1 MSAIFDWA
9 TPQNLQPE
17 PITPEIW
24 RKLPE
29 DYCRQVEVVNGQAV
43 RCEAPSRPHQKA
55 ARRLAD
61 MIESAAERHMRRN
74 RGSCLDVDTD
84 FDLILWELPTTTI
97 RRPDV
102 AMYDC
107 VPEDVRPL
115 PASYVKIVIE
125 VVSPGNE
132 KVDTGDKMA
141 EYALA
146 GIPWYWVVWV
156 SDNRVTSIDIHVLD
170 HALGA
175 YRLHRVVE
183 PGGAADHVDVP
194 IRIRLD
200 WDRLAELTR

>member
-9 TPQNLQPE
+9 TPENLQPE
-17 PITPEIW
+17 PITVDVW

-29 DYCRQVEVVNGQAV
+29 GYCRLVEVVNGQAV

-61 MIESAAERHMRRN
+61 MIESAADEHMGRHQ
-74 RGSCLDVDTD
+74 GSCLDVDTD
-84 FDLILWELPTTTI
+84 FDLTLWELPTATI

-107 VPEDVRPL
+107 APDDLRPL
-115 PASYVKIVIE
+115 PASYVRIVVE

-156 SDNRVTSIDIHVLD
+156 SDNRVASIDVHVLD

-175 YRLHRVVE
+175 YRLHRVLE
-183 PGGAADHVDVP
+183 PDGGAAQLDMP

>member
-9 TPQNLQPE
+9 TPENLQPE
-17 PITPEIW
+17 PITLEIW

-29 DYCRQVEVVNGQAV
+29 DYCRQVEVVNGQTL

-61 MIESAAERHMRRN
+61 MIESAVDQHMNQN

-84 FDLILWELPTTTI
+84 FDLTLWELPKATI

-102 AMYDC
+102 ALYDRA
-107 VPEDVRPL
+107 PEEVRPL
-115 PASYVKIVIE
+115 PASHVKIVIE

-141 EYALA
+141 EYALS

-156 SDNRVTSIDIHVLD
+156 SDNRVTSIDTHVLD
-170 HALGA
+170 HTLDA
-175 YRLHRVVE
+175 YRLYRVLE
-183 PGGAADHVDVP
+183 PGDGTTHVDVP
-194 IRIRLD
+194 IRVKLD
-200 WDRLAELTR
+200 WNRLTELTR

>member
-9 TPQNLQPE
+9 TPENLQPE
-17 PITPEIW
+17 PITLEIW

-29 DYCRQVEVVNGQAV
+29 DYCRQVEVVNGQAI

-55 ARRLAD
+55 ARRLAE
-61 MIESAAERHMRRN
+61 MIEAAAGHHMRLN
-74 RGSCLDVDTD
+74 QGSCLDVDID
-84 FDLILWELPTTTI
+84 FDITLWSLPKATI

-102 AMYDC
+102 ALYDC
-107 VPEDVRPL
+107 APEDVRPL
-115 PASYVKIVIE
+115 PASLVRIVVE

-156 SDNRVTSIDIHVLD
+156 SDNRVTSIDAYVLD
-170 HALGA
+170 HTLGS
-175 YRLHRVVE
+175 YRLYRALE
-183 PGGAADHVDVP
+183 PDGGTVHVDVP
-194 IRIRLD
+194 IRIKLD
-200 WDRLAELTR
+200 WDRLTDLIL